1 VFLRTEVSM
10 VWRTTAM
17 PARLTRL
24 WTQQLYRE
32 YAHILHWYDLTN
44 ALAPVAL
51 AIEPIT
57 HYGEWRSAT
66 RTIVIADHLIRDY
79 PWNVVLEVLKHEMA
93 HQYVHEVCGL
103 ASARPHGDAFQD
115 ACHRLGV
122 PAWAAS
128 ASGTLPPEIG
138 HTITRQLSAEEE
150 RLLRRAE
157 KLLAL
162 AGSTHEHEAQLA
174 MQRAQELFAK
184 HHFASL
190 RVRQGSDM
198 TYTIL
203 RLKRK
208 KIWTY
213 EKMIISLL
221 VRHFFVYIVHFTEFC
236 PEHCTDYKA
245 LDMMGAPENVAM
257 ADYVFHFLQRA
268 AEELWEQH
276 VKASP
281 GAHKPSFQ
289 RGVIQGFDEKL
300 QETPME
306 ATVAQDKGMAV
317 PDVTVLVA
325 AGRALIENTIGRQRW
340 PKVSRRGAG
349 SGRFDTRSFEA
360 GEAEGQKIVLHKG
373 ISASHGN
380 RGRLLPRTS

>member
-1 VFLRTEVSM
+1 M
-10 VWRTTAM
+10 
-17 PARLTRL
+17 
-24 WTQQLYRE
+24 
-32 YAHILHWYDLTN
+32 
-44 ALAPVAL
+44 APVAL
-51 AIEPIT
+51 AIAPIT
-57 HYGEWRSAT
+57 NYGEWRPAT
-66 RTIVIADHLIRDY
+66 RTIVIADHLIRGY

-93 HQYVHEVCGL
+93 HQYVHEVLGGQ
-103 ASARPHGDAFQD
+103 SERPHGESFQD

-138 HTITRQLSAEEE
+138 HTLTRQLSDEEE

-184 HHFASL
+184 HHLASL
-190 RVRQGSDM
+190 RIRQGSDM

-213 EKMIISLL
+213 EKRIISLL
-221 VRHFFVYIVHFTEFC
+221 VQHFFVYIVHFNEYA
-236 PEHCTDYKA
+236 PEHCTEYKA

-257 ADYVFHFLQRA
+257 AEYVFHFLQRT
-268 AEELWEQH
+268 AEALWDEH
-276 VKASP
+276 VKAHP
-281 GAHKPSFQ
+281 RAHKSSFQ

-300 QETPME
+300 HDTPME
-306 ATVAQDKGMAV
+306 AKVAQDQGMAAH
-317 PDVTVLVA
+317 DITALVA
-325 AGRALIENTIGRQRW
+325 AGRALIANTIGQQRW

-349 SGRFDTRSFEA
+349 SGRFDMRSFQA

-373 ISASHGN
+373 LSTSHGN
-380 RGRLLPRTS
+380 RGLLLPHPS

>member
-1 VFLRTEVSM
+1 MIR
-10 VWRTTAM
+10 RTTAM

-24 WTQQLYRE
+24 WTKQLYRE
-32 YAHILHWYDLTN
+32 YTNILHWYDLRQ
-44 ALAPVAL
+44 AMAPVAL
-51 AIEPIT
+51 AIAPIT
-57 HYGEWRSAT
+57 NYGEWRPAT
-66 RTIVIADHLIRDY
+66 RTIVMADHLIRDY

-93 HQYVHEVCGL
+93 HQYVHEVLGHQ
-103 ASARPHGDAFQD
+103 AERPHGERFQE

-128 ASGTLPPEIG
+128 ASGTLPPEMG
-138 HTITRQLSAEEE
+138 QAITRHLSAEEE

-162 AGSTHEHEAQLA
+162 AGSHNEHEAQLA
-174 MQRAQELFAK
+174 MQRAQDLFVK
-184 HHFASL
+184 HNVALL

-213 EKMIISLL
+213 EKRIMSLL
-221 VRHFFVYIVHFTEFC
+221 VRHFFVYIVHFNEFD
-236 PEHCTDYKA
+236 PVHCTDYKA

-257 ADYVFHFLQRA
+257 AEYVFHFLQRT
-268 AEELWEQH
+268 AEELWDAH
-276 VKASP
+276 VKAHP
-281 GAHKPSFQ
+281 RGHKPSSQ

-300 QETPME
+300 HETKIE
-306 ATVAQDKGMAV
+306 TQVAQDQGMV
-317 PDVTVLVA
+317 TQDVTALVA
-325 AGRALIENTIGRQRW
+325 AGRPLIEHTIGRQRW
-340 PKVSRRGAG
+340 PKISRRGVG
-349 SGRFDTRSFEA
+349 SGRFDQRSFEA